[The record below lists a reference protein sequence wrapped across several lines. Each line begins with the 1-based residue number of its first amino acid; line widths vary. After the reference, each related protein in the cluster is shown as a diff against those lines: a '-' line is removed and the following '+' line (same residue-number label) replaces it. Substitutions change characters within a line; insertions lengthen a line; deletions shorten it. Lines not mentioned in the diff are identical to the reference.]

1 MMITLIVAVSII
13 TTIVSVV
20 SLLIK
25 CNELRDLYNDIKSRD
40 KLHEDIDG
48 LQQNKDAL
56 ESELGE
62 LNTKKDDLTK
72 VVSDLNTQS
81 SELNREII
89 VRKIILKP
97 GEQIKL
103 EKNVDS
109 LINSQNTL
117 AKNIEELLV
126 QKSSIEEAINKV
138 ISGIGY
144 IPESREH
151 LVELDKKIS
160 STETN
165 VNTLTSLVAKLK
177 ADVDKKYDKY
187 LYAKDGAATT
197 RAKNNYNAAKLEL
210 GDSETKLC
218 KSRHELRELIK
229 ARKELDRI
237 YTIIHILEQGT
248 SERDLEE
255 KAKQL
260 KILERDKEKLIEQ
273 VTYIK
278 EEYDQYS
285 REVSKAEQAESR
297 LRAAEKKMSELNQ
310 KKYDMTQKFTSLVAK
325 SQELILLNLLLEG
338 NIDSRDLIKEAY
350 PTDICTSS
358 SEWKERYSA
367 QVAITKKLAK
377 NKEAYTVVKRVEFNR
392 WTEDNNK
399 ILEGAANTMLLAF
412 DTICERACNYVT
424 ASNLEVQRK
433 KVIAQ
438 FVKLNGQNQGLGIAI
453 SDKYLQ
459 SRIAELDLLNKYK
472 IYKAEDKERER
483 ELKAQAAEERREQAR
498 LDAEAAEIQRKYEE
512 QKLLDEKVQQELE
525 KAKLE
530 MEAQIQRLKDKFN
543 SELEQHSDEERK
555 KIEAL
560 EKQLQE
566 REDELEQ
573 KRREQEEAERLAAAE
588 LAELEEKKEVL
599 QAGFVYVISNE
610 GAFGKDIYKIGV
622 TRREDPLD
630 RVNEL
635 SGASVPFKFNVH
647 TIIPSEQAF
656 KLEHNLHSA
665 LRKYRVNL
673 INQRKEFFKVDS
685 NELQE
690 IIKQF
695 VPEFEFIENIQE
707 EQYHKSCE
715 IRKNPEEFKKW
726 LESADESS
734 SRSLD
739 SIRMLGI
746 VKADTL
752 ESKDKLIC
760 TEEYT
765 EYFEKFKDVLDA
777 DCGCT
782 PVMKITKYTVGYYL
796 VKGDYAKKVLTIYK
810 SGDGGKVWGVNI
822 LNYIGPETSGSR
834 NSIDIYKFTMDGYR
848 EQILSAVA
856 QVNKELLTYVQ
867 ED

>member
-1 MMITLIVAVSII
+1 
-13 TTIVSVV
+13 
-20 SLLIK
+20 
-25 CNELRDLYNDIKSRD
+25 
-40 KLHEDIDG
+40 
-48 LQQNKDAL
+48 
-56 ESELGE
+56 
-62 LNTKKDDLTK
+62 
-72 VVSDLNTQS
+72 
-81 SELNREII
+81 
-89 VRKIILKP
+89 
-97 GEQIKL
+97 
-103 EKNVDS
+103 
-109 LINSQNTL
+109 
-117 AKNIEELLV
+117 
-126 QKSSIEEAINKV
+126 
-138 ISGIGY
+138 
-144 IPESREH
+144 
-151 LVELDKKIS
+151 
-160 STETN
+160 
-165 VNTLTSLVAKLK
+165 
-177 ADVDKKYDKY
+177 
-187 LYAKDGAATT
+187 
-197 RAKNNYNAAKLEL
+197 
-210 GDSETKLC
+210 
-218 KSRHELRELIK
+218 
-229 ARKELDRI
+229 
-237 YTIIHILEQGT
+237 
-248 SERDLEE
+248 
-255 KAKQL
+255 
-260 KILERDKEKLIEQ
+260 
-273 VTYIK
+273 
-278 EEYDQYS
+278 
-285 REVSKAEQAESR
+285 
-297 LRAAEKKMSELNQ
+297 
-310 KKYDMTQKFTSLVAK
+310 
-325 SQELILLNLLLEG
+325 
-338 NIDSRDLIKEAY
+338 
-350 PTDICTSS
+350 
-358 SEWKERYSA
+358 
-367 QVAITKKLAK
+367 
-377 NKEAYTVVKRVEFNR
+377 
-392 WTEDNNK
+392 
-399 ILEGAANTMLLAF
+399 
-412 DTICERACNYVT
+412 
-424 ASNLEVQRK
+424 
-433 KVIAQ
+433 
-438 FVKLNGQNQGLGIAI
+438 
-453 SDKYLQ
+453 
-459 SRIAELDLLNKYK
+459 
-472 IYKAEDKERER
+472 
-483 ELKAQAAEERREQAR
+483 
-498 LDAEAAEIQRKYEE
+498 
-512 QKLLDEKVQQELE
+512 
-525 KAKLE
+525 